1 MSNKQKLSETDNL
14 LERFNKR
21 DIPAFGEVYSLYY
34 DDLFYYAL
42 KLYENTNI
50 EPQDAV
56 HDTFLKLWQQAETR
70 FKSQGDLKAYL
81 FVVIRN
87 DFNQFIRHN
96 HYVEEY
102 KKYEIQNTRTIE
114 FDILESELR
123 GNCEYILGLLPEEC
137 AEVLRLFFEGLN
149 TEEVAL
155 KLGKTKQTIYNKKH
169 EAISIL
175 KKKISKEDIFLITLF
190 LSQL

>member
-56 HDTFLKLWQQAETR
+56 HDTFLKLWQQSETK

-87 DFNQFIRHN
+87 DFNPVH
-96 HYVEEY
+96 
-102 KKYEIQNTRTIE
+102 
-114 FDILESELR
+114 
-123 GNCEYILGLLPEEC
+123 PP
-137 AEVLRLFFEGLN
+137 
-149 TEEVAL
+149 
-155 KLGKTKQTIYNKKH
+155 
-169 EAISIL
+169 
-175 KKKISKEDIFLITLF
+175 
-190 LSQL
+190 

>member
-1 MSNKQKLSETDNL
+1 M
-14 LERFNKR
+14 ERFNKR

-56 HDTFLKLWQQAETR
+56 HDTFLKLWQQAETK